1 MWQPAA
7 RETLNKYARLCVAR
21 HFLHVLFQIM
31 QSHDTHDHHHEHPSF
46 DDVNLTFVIAVGAN
60 LALTILEAVYGFL
73 THSMSLLGDA
83 GHNLSDVLG
92 LLLAWGAAYL
102 ATQRTS
108 NAYSYGY
115 RKSTILAAVINAV
128 ILIVMTGFIASRSI
142 ERLITPSGI
151 HEVPVMVVAGIGILV
166 NAATAMLFMK
176 GSKQDLN
183 LRAAFLHL
191 AYDAAISAGVV
202 VTAAA
207 VLVTGWTRLDPFV
220 GLVIVGVIL
229 AGTWGLLK
237 DSVNLIIDA
246 VPQSIDQNRVLEY
259 LQSIDGVTDVHDL
272 HIWAM
277 STTENCL
284 TAHLVMPENTLWDS
298 GSAYGEISEELEHR
312 FGIHHVTLQVE
323 KDTECAT
330 TACD

>member
-1 MWQPAA
+1 M
-7 RETLNKYARLCVAR
+7 
-21 HFLHVLFQIM
+21 
-31 QSHDTHDHHHEHPSF
+31 HDHTHANHDHHHEPPSF
-46 DDVNLTFVIAVGAN
+46 ADINVAFVIAVAAN
-60 LALTILEAVYGFL
+60 LALTVLEATYGFI
-73 THSMSLLGDA
+73 TNSVSLLGDA

-108 NAYSYGY
+108 TSYSYGF
-115 RKSTILAAVINAV
+115 RKTTILAAVMNAV
-128 ILIVMTGFIASRSI
+128 LLIVATGFIAWQSI
-142 ERLITPSGI
+142 EKIVSPTGME
-151 HEVPVMVVAGIGILV
+151 EVPVMVVASIGILI
-166 NAATAMLFMK
+166 NAATAMMFMK

-202 VTAAA
+202 VTA
-207 VLVTGWTRLDPFV
+207 VLIMFTGWERLDP
-220 GLVIVGVIL
+220 LVALGIVVVIL
-229 AGTWGLLK
+229 IGTWGLLK

-246 VPQSIDQNRVLEY
+246 VPQHIDQDRVREY
-259 LQSIDGVTDVHDL
+259 LQSITGVTSVHDL

-284 TAHLVMPENTLWDS
+284 TAHLVMPDNTLWDLTT
-298 GSAYGEISEELEHR
+298 GYGDISDALKHR

-323 KDTECAT
+323 KHPECAT
-330 TACD
+330 TDCD